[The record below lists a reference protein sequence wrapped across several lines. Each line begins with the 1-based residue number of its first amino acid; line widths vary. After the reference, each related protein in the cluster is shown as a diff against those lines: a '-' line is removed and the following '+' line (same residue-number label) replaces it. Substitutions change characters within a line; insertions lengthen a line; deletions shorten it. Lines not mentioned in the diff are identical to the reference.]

1 MSSELFAETV
11 RRIVSRDFKVEDLFS
26 VVDELTRAGDKAL
39 AVELYGMWLRHNA
52 EDPLACA
59 VQFNLGTIL
68 LDSKN
73 WDAAKAAFEEAIKA
87 NPAFIPPYINLGNVS
102 ERLGRL
108 EEAIGHWNTAAALLS
123 QVTAEGLT
131 YKTTALKQI
140 GRVLEQNRIEARAEE
155 AMRLG
160 IDLDPLQTDV
170 IQHWVALR
178 QIQCKWPVVAPWGRA
193 THRVLVR
200 NLSPLSAAGLVD
212 DPIFQLANAFN
223 YSKSEV
229 LAAHIPVIERTA
241 LHDIAKDRRLKIGYV
256 SSDLRDHAVGFLT
269 SEIFELHDRTAVE
282 IYSYYCGIA
291 LEDATKTRIRGASD
305 HWIDITSMTDEV
317 AARRIADDGIDIL
330 VDLNGYTKDG
340 RTRLFAM
347 RPAPVIVNWLGY
359 PGTTGSRFHNYII
372 ADPRIIPVDS
382 EKFYSEKVLRLPCYQ
397 PTDRKRIVSARRPTR
412 AEAGLPEDAIVFCC
426 FNGTQKITQ
435 AMFANWVAIL
445 HRVPKGVLWL
455 LGGTAE
461 TNERLLQAATNLGI
475 DRSRIVIAE
484 RMANPDHLA
493 RYPLADIFLDTWP
506 YGAHTTAS
514 DALWMGVPVV
524 TLLGRGF
531 ASRVCASLVEA
542 AGLPELV
549 CTSPEEYVDLAV
561 SLAEDGASRQ
571 AFRMRLEIGRGSSLL
586 FDTPLLVTHLER
598 LYREMWHDF
607 ANGTLP
613 QPDLSNLEA
622 LHDIAC
628 APGFLDFDSLEAT
641 RPYEQLY
648 RERLIA
654 RSAMTAAA
662 TDPRVA
668 VGATRPSLAAVTT
681 GEALRARRGSEGG
694 APEQPAPERHGLHV
708 A

>member
-1 MSSELFAETV
+1 MSSELFAETI
-11 RRIVSRDFKVEDLFS
+11 RRIVARELKVEDLFM
-26 VVDELTRAGDKAL
+26 VVDTLARQGDKAL
-39 AVELYGMWLRHNA
+39 VVELYGIWLRHNPS
-52 EDPLACA
+52 DPLVCA
-59 VQFNLGTIL
+59 VQFNLGTVL
-68 LDSKN
+68 LELKN
-73 WDAAKAAFEEAIKA
+73 YDAAKTAFEDAIKA
-87 NPAFIPPYINLGNVS
+87 NPAFIPPYINLGNVA

-108 EEAIGHWNTAAALLS
+108 EEAIGHWNTAAALLN
-123 QVTAEGLT
+123 QVTSEGLT
-131 YKTTALKQI
+131 YKATALKQI

-155 AMRLG
+155 ALRLG
-160 IDLDPLQTDV
+160 IELDPLQTDV
-170 IQHWVALR
+170 VQHWVALR
-178 QIQCKWPVVAPWGRA
+178 QIQCKWPVITPWGRA
-193 THRVLVR
+193 THRALVR

-229 LAAHIPVIERTA
+229 LAADPRPIERQPT
-241 LHDIAKDRRLKIGYV
+241 LDLTKDRRLKIGYV

-269 SEIFELHDRTAVE
+269 SEIFELHDRAAVE
-282 IYSYYCGIA
+282 IFAYYCGIG
-291 LEDATKTRIRGASD
+291 LEDSTKARIRTASD
-305 HWIDITSMTDEV
+305 HWVDISTMTDDA

-347 RPAPVIVNWLGY
+347 RPAPIIVNWLGY

-372 ADPRIIPVDS
+372 ADPRIIPPEA

-397 PTDRKRIVSARRPTR
+397 PTDRKRVVAARRPTR

-426 FNGTQKITQ
+426 FNGTQKITRGV
-435 AMFANWVAIL
+435 FANWMTIL
-445 HRVPKGVLWL
+445 HRVPAGVLWL
-455 LGGTAE
+455 LGGTEE
-461 TNERLLQAATNLGI
+461 TNERLLSAAVEQGI

-549 CTSPEEYVDLAV
+549 CETADSYVDLAV
-561 SLAEDGASRQ
+561 SLAHDPAARQ
-571 AFRMRLEIGRGSSLL
+571 GFRLRLEIGRGSCLL
-586 FDTPLLVTHLER
+586 FDTPTLVTELER
-598 LYREMWHDF
+598 LYREMWTDF
-607 ANGTLP
+607 ISGALP
-613 QPDLSNLEA
+613 LPDLTNLET

-628 APGFLDFDSLEAT
+628 EAGVLDFDSVDAT
-641 RPYEQLY
+641 RPYEQIY
-648 RERLIA
+648 RERLLA
-654 RSAMTAAA
+654 RNAFAAA
-662 TDPRVA
+662 ASDPRI
-668 VGATRPSLAAVTT
+668 ATEAARPSLAAITT
-681 GEALRARRGSEGG
+681 GEALRTRREG
-694 APEQPAPERHGLHV
+694 APPERADVRRPGLHV